1 MTKPVPNSES
11 ARLIARRSA
20 IQLTLLSLGLS
31 LPGSAKADAADAPQN
46 SPSSTPYVDRLID
59 DGKLEPLSSASGEE
73 VTYTKGNVRSLIVEL
88 GGSVISPTSS
98 VAGIDTSALDRVQ
111 REAGISVSGRYQTD
125 NFGLL
130 GLDAQLRR
138 GSNSGAFGN
147 TSADSWNGSATLTS
161 HNLPLGDGWLVDG
174 TLGTISTPTI
184 ALVRQ
189 QTRFYLPASPIL
201 GGAVVFNGYREIA
214 RSGTNGEAKPF
225 VTLNLSVGEPGLLGG
240 LRLSDFTGLSGLAL
254 SGGGQ
259 IDLTSRWS
267 AGLQAIAVRD
277 TVDPY
282 TVILQSTPSS
292 SSKARVSSQGALGT
306 IAFSDNGFKVQANAI
321 WTHRSGQSIVA
332 NPITAEGS
340 AAGGWI
346 DASYRSGRTYQSG
359 GLYYF
364 APGLSWGTSAL
375 INNAY
380 GGYYRISTS
389 SQRWRWTFNLD
400 AADSAD
406 GSSASGVVANADV
419 RRKLNFTTSVGMNST
434 VRIMSGQTS
443 TQLLG
448 YVEFSTHLGSSRAEV
463 GWSHDP
469 FMNLYRFDF
478 NQNWSLPAWM
488 PSGSRLSTQASYQRM
503 QQSSNSPYLLN
514 GSGSQQSNSFGG
526 AISAGATPFSGINFD
541 ATIAYNSNGNFS
553 ATSVYGPVDSTGGA
567 LGILSS
573 QQGQAFSATIVTSVR
588 LSQRWSLTAS
598 YTDTTSSL
606 TSTYGLASV
615 YSSPLGVTPTQAI
628 AAQHSSYHLRAGY
641 LTLRYTASAG
651 RPRGM
656 VGLRQYPVGGTGVLE
671 GHVFLDANSNH
682 NREPSENGVPGIVVI
697 LDGIQ
702 AVRTDQ
708 SGYYRFDAVSD
719 GPHRVTLNADAL
731 PLPWVIEADDK
742 RQMGVPF
749 DAFVN
754 VGVRSTTILDIA
766 AEKE

>member
-1 MTKPVPNSES
+1 MTKPAQTFGSVWL
-11 ARLIARRSA
+11 ATCRLA
-20 IQLTLLSLGLS
+20 IPLALLALGLS
-31 LPGSAKADAADAPQN
+31 LPGSARADAPDPPKT

-59 DGKLEPLSSASGEE
+59 DGKLEPLSTASDE
-73 VTYTKGNVRSLIVEL
+73 VVTNTKGDVRSLIVEI

-98 VAGIDTSALDRVQ
+98 VTGIDTSALDQIQ

-138 GSNSGAFGN
+138 GSNYGAFGN

-174 TLGTISTPTI
+174 ALGTISTPTI

-201 GGAVVFNGYREIA
+201 GGAAVFNVYRKIA
-214 RSGTNGEAKPF
+214 QSPPNGEAKPF
-225 VTLNLSVGEPGLLGG
+225 ATVNLSVGEPGLLGG
-240 LRLSDFTGLSGLAL
+240 LRLSDFTGLSGLAF

-259 IDLTSRWS
+259 IDLTSRWH

-282 TVILQSTPSS
+282 AVILQSTPSS

-321 WTHRSGQSIVA
+321 WTHRSGQSITY
-332 NPITAEGS
+332 NSLTAEG
-340 AAGGWI
+340 AAGGGWI

-380 GGYYRISTS
+380 GGYYRLSTS
-389 SQRWRWTFNLD
+389 TQRWRWTLNLD
-400 AADSAD
+400 AADFVD
-406 GSSASGVVANADV
+406 GSSASGVVVNADV
-419 RRKLNFTTSVGMNST
+419 RRKLNLTTSVGVNST
-434 VRIMSGQTS
+434 VRIANGQTS

-448 YVEFSTHLGSSRAEV
+448 YVEFPTRLGSSRAEV

-469 FMNLYRFDF
+469 FSNLYRLDF

-503 QQSSNSPYLLN
+503 RQSSNSPYLLD
-514 GSGSQQSNSFGG
+514 GSGSQRSNSFGG
-526 AISAGATPFSGINFD
+526 AISAGAAPFSGINFD

-553 ATSVYGPVDSTGGA
+553 AASVYGPVDSTGGE

-573 QQGQAFSATIVTSVR
+573 QQGQAFSATIVANVR
-588 LSQRWSLTAS
+588 LSSRWS
-598 YTDTTSSL
+598 
-606 TSTYGLASV
+606 
-615 YSSPLGVTPTQAI
+615 
-628 AAQHSSYHLRAGY
+628 
-641 LTLRYTASAG
+641 
-651 RPRGM
+651 
-656 VGLRQYPVGGTGVLE
+656 
-671 GHVFLDANSNH
+671 
-682 NREPSENGVPGIVVI
+682 
-697 LDGIQ
+697 
-702 AVRTDQ
+702 
-708 SGYYRFDAVSD
+708 SD
-719 GPHRVTLNADAL
+719 GFLY
-731 PLPWVIEADDK
+731 
-742 RQMGVPF
+742 
-749 DAFVN
+749 
-754 VGVRSTTILDIA
+754 
-766 AEKE
+766 

>member
-1 MTKPVPNSES
+1 MTKPAPNSES
-11 ARLIARRSA
+11 VRVTARRSA
-20 IQLTLLSLGLS
+20 IPLALLSLGLS
-31 LPGSAKADAADAPQN
+31 LPGSARADATDAPQASS
-46 SPSSTPYVDRLID
+46 SPTPYVDRLIE
-59 DGKLEPLSSASGEE
+59 DGKLEPLTSVSDEKA
-73 VTYTKGNVRSLIVEL
+73 TNTKGNVRSLIVEL
-88 GGSVISPTSS
+88 GGSVISPKSS
-98 VAGIDTSALDRVQ
+98 VTGIDTSALDHVQ
-111 REAGISVSGRYQTD
+111 REAGISISGRYQTD

-161 HNLPLGDGWLVDG
+161 NNLPLGDGWLVDSA
-174 TLGTISTPTI
+174 LGTTSTPTI

-201 GGAVVFNGYREIA
+201 GGAVVFNGYRKTA
-214 RSGTNGEAKPF
+214 PSQTNGEAKSF
-225 VTLNLSVGEPGLLGG
+225 ATLNLSVGEPGLLGG
-240 LRLSDFTGLSGLAL
+240 LRLSDFTGLSGLAI
-254 SGGGQ
+254 SSGGQ
-259 IDLTSRWS
+259 IDLSSRWS
-267 AGLQAIAVRD
+267 AGVQAIAVRD

-282 TVILQSTPSS
+282 AVILQSTPSS

-306 IAFSDNGFKVQANAI
+306 IAFSDNGFKIQANAI
-321 WTHRSGQSIVA
+321 WTHRSGQSIVSDPLGA
-332 NPITAEGS
+332 QG
-340 AAGGWI
+340 AAGGGWI
-346 DASYRSGRTYQSG
+346 DASFRSGRTYQSG

-364 APGLSWGTSAL
+364 GPGLSWGTSAL

-380 GGYYRISTS
+380 GGYYRLSTS
-389 SQRWRWTFNLD
+389 SQRWRWTLNLD
-400 AADSAD
+400 AADSVD
-406 GSSASGVVANADV
+406 GSSASGVVVNADV
-419 RRKLNFTTSVGMNST
+419 RRKLNFTTSVGVNST
-434 VRIMSGQTS
+434 LRIANGQTS

-448 YVEFSTHLGSSRAEV
+448 YVEFPTHLGSSRAEA

-469 FMNLYRFDF
+469 FSNIYRIDF

-503 QQSSNSPYLLN
+503 QQSSNSPYLLD
-514 GSGSQQSNSFGG
+514 GSSAQRSNSFGV
-526 AISAGATPFSGINFD
+526 AVSAGATPFSGVNFD
-541 ATIAYNSNGNFS
+541 ATIAYNSNGNSS

-573 QQGQAFSATIVTSVR
+573 QQGQAFSATIVANVR
-588 LSQRWSLTAS
+588 LSSRWSLTAS

-606 TSTYGLASV
+606 TSTYGLASIN
-615 YSSPLGVTPTQAI
+615 SSPLGLTPAQAI
-628 AAQHSSYHLRAGY
+628 AAQRSSYHLRAGY
-641 LTLRYTASAG
+641 LTLRYSASAG

-656 VGLRQYPVGGTGVLE
+656 LGLREYPVGGTGVLE
-671 GHVFLDANSNH
+671 GRVYLDTNSNH
-682 NREPSENGVPGIVVI
+682 NREPSEKGVPGIVVI

-708 SGYYRFDAVSD
+708 AGYYRFDAVSD

-742 RQMGVPF
+742 RQTGAPYV
-749 DAFVN
+749 AAVN

-766 AEKE
+766 AQKE